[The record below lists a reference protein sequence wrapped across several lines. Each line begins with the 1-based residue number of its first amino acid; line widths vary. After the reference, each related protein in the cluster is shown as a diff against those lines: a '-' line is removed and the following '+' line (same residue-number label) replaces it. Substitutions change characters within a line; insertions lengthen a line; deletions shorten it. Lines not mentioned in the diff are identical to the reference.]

1 MTQSVKH
8 RHAADRGYPRG
19 EQTRLRII
27 RSALKLFGER
37 GFDGASTRA
46 IAARAGINAPALRYY
61 FDSKEGLYAACVER
75 IAERV
80 SEHLSGPVMDAERA
94 LASQCGDDE
103 LIEAFCV
110 IQSCLAE
117 LLLTS
122 QDADT
127 WRLFTVRQQA
137 GLGENAGFR
146 TLYERVSKR
155 MLDVM
160 ASSVGHLLDRP
171 ADDEETLIR
180 AMALNSEFTGIQVTR
195 KTALA
200 RLKSKQVDAPRLDL
214 LKRIIREHTA
224 PAGTSIDAFHGSRS
238 APGSRGWPSSR
249 ASAELR

>member
-1 MTQSVKH
+1 MTHPVKH
-8 RHAADRGYPRG
+8 RHAADTGYPRG

-46 IAARAGINAPALRYY
+46 IAARAGVNTPALQYY
-61 FDSKEGLYAACVER
+61 FDSKEGLYTACVEH

-117 LLLTS
+117 LLFTS
-122 QDADT
+122 QDADA

-160 ASSVGHLLDRP
+160 ASIVGHLLDRP

-180 AMALNSEFTGIQVTR
+180 ALALNSELMVIQVTR
-195 KTALA
+195 QTALA
-200 RLKSKQVDAPRLDL
+200 RLKSKKVDAPRLDL
-214 LKRIIREHTA
+214 LKRIIREHTS
-224 PAGTSIDAFHGSRS
+224 TLLHSMSK
-238 APGSRGWPSSR
+238 SR
-249 ASAELR
+249 AASGGRW